1 MAGQLDEEPTIIDA
15 FPREVGQD
23 TVRSGA
29 AGTTVRPPAPIAK
42 MSSVAVDGQDSDPQ
56 LYRAGEEGGHLAA
69 VGAEDHF
76 ILAWGR
82 VSAAVKSRGRQ
93 LLMSTCLNVALVVA
107 VAFLAWRNEH
117 KETYVFVRDALG
129 NVVQADSTS
138 FLHAGD
144 ARTEAEIKGF
154 VRRWVFDAY
163 TWTPL
168 DVEDRLKAA
177 LRLVEAKAQPA
188 VKAGLALAERKALV
202 ERGVSGR
209 VHDERESGKEAQVV
223 ISQTHPLEVMVG
235 FDRYQVDRS
244 GMASELGHIFIK
256 AHLKEV
262 PRSPQ
267 NPAGLM
273 VKYLSMSMRTT
284 LYGARKPSSMPCLS
298 E

>member
-1 MAGQLDEEPTIIDA
+1 MTGQLEEDPTLVDA
-15 FPREVGQD
+15 YPLELAQEM
-23 TVRSGA
+23 VRVSVLKKA
-29 AGTTVRPPAPIAK
+29 DLNPPPPMK
-42 MSSVAVDGQDSDPQ
+42 QSSVAVDGKDSDPR
-56 LYRAGEEGGHLAA
+56 LDRAGEEGRQLAE

-82 VSAAVKSRGRQ
+82 ANAAVKSRGRQ
-93 LLMSTCLNVALVVA
+93 LLMSTCLNVALVGV
-107 VAFLAWRNEH
+107 VGFLAWRNEH

-129 NVVQADSTS
+129 NVVQADAST

-188 VKAGLALAERKALV
+188 VKAGLGLAERKALV

-223 ISQTHPLEVMVG
+223 ITRTQPLEVMVG

-244 GMASELGHIFIK
+244 GDTSELGHLFFK

-262 PRSPQ
+262 PRSPG

-273 VKYLSMSMRTT
+273 IVDT
-284 LYGARKPSSMPCLS
+284 AIS
-298 E
+298 ERL